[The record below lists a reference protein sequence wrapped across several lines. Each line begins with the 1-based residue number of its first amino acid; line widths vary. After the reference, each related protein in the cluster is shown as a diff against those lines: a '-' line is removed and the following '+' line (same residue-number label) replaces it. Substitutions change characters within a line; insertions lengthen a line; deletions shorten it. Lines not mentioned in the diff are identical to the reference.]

1 MSQMTKSMTVSW
13 YERYGWVLMNK
24 WLTEMAAKN
33 YRKVYIANFEFI
45 PGNIDK
51 EAFVQT
57 FNLDSNNWRLTLDDE
72 GDFVCSLITR
82 Y

>member
-1 MSQMTKSMTVSW
+1 MTKDMTVSW
-13 YERYGWVLMNK
+13 YESYGWILMNK

-45 PGNIDK
+45 PENINK
-51 EAFVQT
+51 EVLVKT
-57 FNLDSNNWRLTLDDE
+57 FNSDSNDWRLCLDDE
-72 GDFVCSLITR
+72 GDFVCRLITR